1 MKKLVLSFCLLLIFN
16 QAIAQSPCECI
27 NNGVNTSGNFS
38 VMIPVVAG
46 GFINRGS
53 NLFNLDLTDGRE
65 YRIIMR
71 HASGD
76 YICSYPTMGVQNF
89 SAGSNN
95 YSYDFEFD
103 ANNGLTFFQFM
114 WTFQAGVQPGM
125 SESFEF
131 EIKKKIAGIYYE
143 QHTFNYTVNATCVPY
158 STYSSDLDVNYT
170 HGVVKYEV
178 DNYLSFTTAASNFY
192 SDGTMNFDAGNY
204 VNFGPGFSTGSGTY
218 EAYIDGCNGL
228 KSAHHEEADSPIGN
242 LLSNASD
249 FKVYPN
255 PVEKYV
261 TIEFADNNERSV
273 SILDESG
280 RMLNDYQIGKHDNIQ
295 IDLSHLDAGVY
306 LIKVTRSDGTV
317 TVKRIVRQ

>member
-1 MKKLVLSFCLLLIFN
+1 MKKLVLFFSLVLS
-16 QAIAQSPCECI
+16 AQWLSAQCECI
-27 NNGVNTSGNFS
+27 NNGVNAIGNFS
-38 VMIPVVAG
+38 VMIPVVPG
-46 GFINRGS
+46 DFINRSS
-53 NLFNLDLTDGRE
+53 NLFNLDLEHGKE

-95 YSYDFEFD
+95 YSYDFQFD
-103 ANNGLTFFQFM
+103 AYNNLDFFQFM

-131 EIKKKIAGIYYE
+131 EIKKKILGIYFE
-143 QHTFNYTVNATCVPY
+143 QHTFNYTVNATCI
-158 STYSSDLDVNYT
+158 TSSSYLEVNYT
-170 HGVVKYEV
+170 NGAVKYEV
-178 DNYLSFTTAASNFY
+178 GDYLSFTTAASNY
-192 SDGTMNFDAGNY
+192 SSAGIMNFDAGNY
-204 VNFGPGFSTGSGTY
+204 INFGPGFSTGLGTY

-228 KSAHHEEADSPIGN
+228 KSTSQEGTVSPVENIW
-242 LLSNASD
+242 SNASD

-261 TIEFADNNERSV
+261 TIEFADQNERNV

-280 RMLNDYQIGKHDNIQ
+280 RMLNDYQIGEHDNIE
-295 IDLSHLDAGVY
+295 IDLSHLNAGVY
-306 LIKVTRSDGTV
+306 LIRVTRSDGTA